1 MGGIPKGKGG
11 WPVAANP
18 TYSMQSLKPATT
30 TLALRSAGTT
40 KSIYEIAEIFPM
52 ESLKIHQTPQKPFS
66 LEGN

>member
-1 MGGIPKGKGG
+1 M
-11 WPVAANP
+11 AANP

-40 KSIYEIAEIFPM
+40 KSIYEIAEIFPL
-52 ESLKIHQTPQKPFS
+52 ESLKILQTPQEPFS